1 MSLSS
6 TALAQREKEA
16 EALRSFLAYSLI
28 ASVVLHIGVLAL
40 GLNGFWLRFPKVK
53 DEPIEVAIIE
63 VPNQEVAKLP
73 EKGRSQTKG
82 NGSGSSISGGGGGNF
97 AQKQT
102 TTGAI
107 NSSLISGEKQS
118 TVQTSQQL
126 PPKSIQPTASPIQKL
141 ADTFKTSP
149 QQPTPPTE
157 PAKSVATTTP
167 VLPEPTVLPN
177 RSTKKL
183 VERLKTPSQQQTTS
197 TEPSKPVVPGSTT
210 SPTAINPQSSGTER
224 SLTSS
229 QPTSTTTSNSSGIG
243 VGNSSGN
250 GLGKVSGNG
259 VGNGSG
265 NGVGNGSGNGIGNG
279 SGNGVGN
286 GSGNGVGNG
295 SGNGTGNGSGNGVG
309 NGSGNGV
316 GNQPKKEDT
325 TVATAPKSPT
335 DNNSRLDRADCL
347 KCDIKYPDRARR
359 RGVEGNP
366 EIAVDTDDNGNV
378 TRVRLIRSSGDRE
391 LDEAAQRAA
400 QEWKLKPTSG
410 GRQGVRASVNFA
422 MKGSQRHRELQER
435 QRKRE
440 TEAAQ
445 KKPETSASVP
455 TPIETPKPRQRSTQG
470 VVIDIPLENSTRR
483 RRESVPSPQ
492 TTPRKRIESDTTNP
506 SQQTTPLRPQRTES
520 NTPSQS
526 QESKSEGVQRRR
538 RQLED
543 ILRRPQTSDSQE
555 GNSEKV
561 QRRRKRLEEILRRR
575 SQPSELPATN
585 TPLPSSKTPAG
596 STNNN

>member
-6 TALAQREKEA
+6 TTLAQREKEA
-16 EALRSFLAYSLI
+16 EALRSFLVYSLI
-28 ASVVLHIGVLAL
+28 GSVVLHIGVLAL

-82 NGSGSSISGGGGGNF
+82 NAGGSSISGGGGGNF

-107 NSSLISGEKQS
+107 NSSLISGGKQS
-118 TVQTSQQL
+118 AVQTSQQL

-149 QQPTPPTE
+149 QQPTSPTE
-157 PAKSVATTTP
+157 PAKSVATTTS
-167 VLPEPTVLPN
+167 VLPEPTVLQN
-177 RSTKKL
+177 RSIKKL
-183 VERLKTPSQQQTTS
+183 VERLKKPSQQQTS
-197 TEPSKPVVPGSTT
+197 TESSKPVVPGSTT

-250 GLGKVSGNG
+250 GLAKV
-259 VGNGSG
+259 
-265 NGVGNGSGNGIGNG
+265 SGNGIGNG

-286 GSGNGVGNG
+286 GSGNGI
-295 SGNGTGNGSGNGVG
+295 G